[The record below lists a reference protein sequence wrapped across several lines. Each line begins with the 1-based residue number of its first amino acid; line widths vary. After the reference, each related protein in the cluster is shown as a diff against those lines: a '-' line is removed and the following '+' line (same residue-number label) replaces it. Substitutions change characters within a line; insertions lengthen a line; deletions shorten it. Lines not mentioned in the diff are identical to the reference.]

1 MAVLGMHATFPLL
14 NPSSTHTIQSARSSP
29 SDSCSISTFTGLRVV
44 EPLRVKATSAAAT
57 NSRNSVVVSALE
69 EDHNREVVEAEGVV
83 GRRAVLAATSAL
95 SFAGFLG
102 GVEGAVAAEDVIS
115 DWEQVT
121 LPVNPGVVLLD
132 LAFVPDQPQR
142 GL

>member
-1 MAVLGMHATFPLL
+1 M
-14 NPSSTHTIQSARSSP
+14 
-29 SDSCSISTFTGLRVV
+29 
-44 EPLRVKATSAAAT
+44 KATPAAAT

-95 SFAGFLG
+95 SFAGLLG
-102 GVEGAVAAEDVIS
+102 GVEGAVAGEDVIS

-132 LAFVPDQPQR
+132 LAFVPEQPQR
-142 GL
+142 GLFSLSLSFLSFENGVEFDRGFREPCILLGEFASFEAQ

>member
-1 MAVLGMHATFPLL
+1 M
-14 NPSSTHTIQSARSSP
+14 
-29 SDSCSISTFTGLRVV
+29 